1 MLDGIKRATKRFLYK
16 VSDGHG
22 SHSVIHVYCIRVV
35 NCECVVPGVCGP
47 DLGEGR
53 HREVLFPPLQLYLA

>member
-1 MLDGIKRATKRFLYK
+1 MLDGTKHATKRFLYK

-22 SHSVIHVYCIRVV
+22 SHSVIHVYCRVV

-47 DLGEGR
+47 DLGEG
-53 HREVLFPPLQLYLA
+53 